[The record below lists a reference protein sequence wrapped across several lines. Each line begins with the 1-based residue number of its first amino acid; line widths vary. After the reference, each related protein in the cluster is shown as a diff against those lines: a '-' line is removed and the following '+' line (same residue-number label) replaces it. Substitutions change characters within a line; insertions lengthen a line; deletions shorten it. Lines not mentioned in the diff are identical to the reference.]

1 MDLVTD
7 FAMPFPIMVIAE
19 ILGVDA
25 VDRRKFREWSF
36 ALLEA
41 SASRRIA
48 SQDTYSRAE
57 RATVELL
64 AYFEDVITD
73 RQANP
78 REDLVSALAGTRH
91 QPGALSAHELLAN
104 CVHLLTAGHETTVN
118 LISKGM
124 LALLRTPAA
133 LEALRCTDRVRA
145 ASVDEILRFD
155 SPVQMVTRWAREDVV
170 IGGRHI
176 QAGQLVSL
184 MLGSANRDEER
195 FFRADQLELQRFPN
209 PHLSFGS
216 GNHVCLGASLAK
228 LEGRVAFELL
238 KHLPDLQV
246 EDGPISYRDSI
257 VFHGPQSL
265 LLTWSV

>member
-1 MDLVTD
+1 
-7 FAMPFPIMVIAE
+7 
-19 ILGVDA
+19 
-25 VDRRKFREWSF
+25 
-36 ALLEA
+36 
-41 SASRRIA
+41 
-48 SQDTYSRAE
+48 
-57 RATVELL
+57 
-64 AYFEDVITD
+64 
-73 RQANP
+73 
-78 REDLVSALAGTRH
+78 
-91 QPGALSAHELLAN
+91 
-104 CVHLLTAGHETTVN
+104 
-118 LISKGM
+118 M

-216 GNHVCLGASLAK
+216 GNHACLGASLAK

>member
-1 MDLVTD
+1 MMDRFDPFETEFIQNPYPLCASYRAAEPVHWGWHPRHEGSWYLFRYADVRRVLMDARFGRRPSQVKGTEPPELVPPRFHAFNRVVNQWLVFLDPPDHTRVRAVISRAFSGRLDQLRDRITQIARDLLDPVVPRGQMDLVTD

-91 QPGALSAHELLAN
+91 QQVPYLPTSFWPIACIFSRLA
-104 CVHLLTAGHETTVN
+104 
-118 LISKGM
+118 M
-124 LALLRTPAA
+124 R
-133 LEALRCTDRVRA
+133 RR
-145 ASVDEILRFD
+145 
-155 SPVQMVTRWAREDVV
+155 
-170 IGGRHI
+170 
-176 QAGQLVSL
+176 
-184 MLGSANRDEER
+184 
-195 FFRADQLELQRFPN
+195 
-209 PHLSFGS
+209 
-216 GNHVCLGASLAK
+216 
-228 LEGRVAFELL
+228 
-238 KHLPDLQV
+238 
-246 EDGPISYRDSI
+246 SI
-257 VFHGPQSL
+257 
-265 LLTWSV
+265 